1 VTSEGIVQVRSIFL
15 SRFFIRCIE
24 VAGAGVVSAL
34 CAYFLSQIQLGK
46 PAAAPQPLA
55 QAAQVSTVNQL
66 ALAAG
71 ESVRVVEEVPAPRVE
86 AALAEPQPQKEEPP
100 KKPES
105 TAAPPATPAPAATA
119 PAPAPKP
126 AKPAQTAQP
135 RREAKPRAAEPVQPP
150 VAAAPLPVAPPAQT
164 ADAAPAAAK
173 SAEDD
178 RPLFERLKLVPSW
191 FSAKNDKPSDKPAA
205 DKPAADKPL
214 ERPVAEVPRPP
225 MPVGDSLQSAV
236 SGAISSVQRLLP

>member
-1 VTSEGIVQVRSIFL
+1 VPLRSIFL
-15 SRFFIRCIE
+15 SRFFIRCVE

-46 PAAAPQPLA
+46 PAAAPP
-55 QAAQVSTVNQL
+55 QAAQVAQVSQV

-86 AALAEPQPQKEEPP
+86 AAPVEAKPQEAQPQKDEPP

-105 TAAPPATPAPAATA
+105 TATAPATPPAPAA
-119 PAPAPKP
+119 APAPKP

-135 RREAKPRAAEPVQPP
+135 RREPKPRAAEPVQPP
-150 VAAAPLPVAPPAQT
+150 VAAAPPVAPPAQT
-164 ADAAPAAAK
+164 ADAAPPPAAK
-173 SAEDD
+173 SSEDD

-191 FSAKNDKPSDKPAA
+191 FSAKSDKPAA
-205 DKPAADKPL
+205 DKPAERPAPAP

-225 MPVGDSLQSAV
+225 MPVGDALRNAM
-236 SGAISSVQRLLP
+236 

>member
-1 VTSEGIVQVRSIFL
+1 VIEKSSGGVTSEGIVQVRSIFL

-46 PAAAPQPLA
+46 PAATPQPLA

-86 AALAEPQPQKEEPP
+86 AAPAEPQPQKDEPP

-105 TAAPPATPAPAATA
+105 TAAAPAAPPAAAPTPAAAA

-126 AKPAQTAQP
+126 VKPAQTAQP

-150 VAAAPLPVAPPAQT
+150 VAAAPPPVAPPAQT

-173 SAEDD
+173 SPEDD

-191 FSAKNDKPSDKPAA
+191 FSAKNDKPAA
-205 DKPAADKPL
+205 DKPAERPAPAP

-225 MPVGDSLQSAV
+225 MPVGDPVRNAM
-236 SGAISSVQRLLP
+236 

>member
-1 VTSEGIVQVRSIFL
+1 MQLRSIFL
-15 SRFFIRCIE
+15 SRFFIRCVE

-46 PAAAPQPLA
+46 PAAAPPQV
-55 QAAQVSTVNQL
+55 AQVSTVNQV

-86 AALAEPQPQKEEPP
+86 AAPAEAQPQEAQPQKEEPP

-105 TAAPPATPAPAATA
+105 TAAAPAAPPAPAA
-119 PAPAPKP
+119 APAPKP
-126 AKPAQTAQP
+126 AKPAHAAQP
-135 RREAKPRAAEPVQPP
+135 RREAKPRAPEPVQPP
-150 VAAAPLPVAPPAQT
+150 VAAAPPVAPPVQSAN
-164 ADAAPAAAK
+164 AAPAAS

-191 FSAKNDKPSDKPAA
+191 FSAKSDKPSDKPAA
-205 DKPAADKPL
+205 DKPAERPAP

-225 MPVGDSLQSAV
+225 MPVGDPLRNAM
-236 SGAISSVQRLLP
+236 